1 MESILLLW
9 PIIIYRRLHMQTVEN
24 YSTAGLL
31 VGEWSF
37 TLKIII
43 GNLIFNVEKENLTIH
58 NFLKHLFI

>member
-1 MESILLLW
+1 
-9 PIIIYRRLHMQTVEN
+9 MQTVEN

>member
-1 MESILLLW
+1 
-9 PIIIYRRLHMQTVEN
+9 MQTVVN

-43 GNLIFNVEKENLTIH
+43 SNLIFKVEKEKLTIFNTAFFEAFVH
-58 NFLKHLFI
+58 LKYFSA